1 MMMEIETKNGRRED
15 MEKGRLGDTEKLI
28 TSSSMVSW
36 SGKVISFSTPASRDS
51 ASHFRPVKFSPAVSA
66 ISLFSF
72 VAFLLTAVL
81 LISAPAKAQ
90 QPVRLI
96 HADSLVGYT
105 LNGDA
110 YRELVGHVKL
120 EQDSTTLSCD
130 RALQDLTRDSIS
142 LYGNVHVNDDT
153 LTLITQRAHYSGITK
168 TVTSHT
174 PVYLNDRRRTLTAN
188 SGSYDAETKI
198 ASFFGDVFVRD
209 SSSWLKS
216 DTLYYFRIPDSTI
229 ANGSVKIKSL
239 DNNVT
244 IYGAHFRDYGK
255 RNYSR
260 MIGKPLLVQVD
271 TASDGKIDTLM
282 ITGKTMAAYR
292 DSSNERFVTE
302 DSVKIVRGSL
312 SARCGY
318 GIYLSSD
325 SLVILQKTP
334 VVWYEE
340 NQLSGDSIAV
350 YIRNKNISR
359 VFVSGAAF
367 AVSQSDSLYT
377 NRFNQLKG
385 RQLTM
390 YLHDR
395 KVSRIIVESNAT
407 SLYYLYDKNKPNGAN
422 KVSGDRVVMYFTDG
436 KIDKISVIDG
446 VEGDYYPEN
455 MVKDKSDAYNLVGF
469 RYYKARPLK
478 KTMPDVWK

>member
-1 MMMEIETKNGRRED
+1 MKEKSETGKGRRGD
-15 MEKGRLGDTEKLI
+15 MEKGKLGGTEKLI
-28 TSSSMVSW
+28 ASSPIAFLSL
-36 SGKVISFSTPASRDS
+36 KSFVLAT
-51 ASHFRPVKFSPAVSA
+51 
-66 ISLFSF
+66 LFSRSNTSCHGQICKCPR
-72 VAFLLTAVL
+72 VTALSTASLAAFLVTFL
-81 LISAPAKAQ
+81 LISVPVKAQ

-105 LNGDA
+105 VNGDA
-110 YRELVGHVKL
+110 YRELVGHVQL

-130 RALQDLTRDSIS
+130 RALQDLTHDSVS
-142 LYGNVHVNDDT
+142 LYGDVHVKDDT
-153 LTLITQRAHYSGITK
+153 LTLITQRAHYSGNTK

-198 ASFFGDVFVRD
+198 ARFYGDVFVRD

-216 DTLYYFRIPDSTI
+216 DTLYYYRIPDSTI

-260 MIGKPLLVQVD
+260 MTGKPLLVQVD
-271 TASDGKIDTLM
+271 TASDGRIDTLM
-282 ITGKTMAAYR
+282 ITGKTMEAYR
-292 DSSNERFVTE
+292 DSANERFVAE
-302 DSVKIVRGSL
+302 DSVNIVRGSL

-334 VVWYEE
+334 VVWYED

-350 YIRNKNISR
+350 YIRNKNVSR

-377 NRFNQLKG
+377 DRFNQLKG

-436 KIDKISVIDG
+436 KIDKISVING

-455 MVKDKSDAYNLVGF
+455 MVKDKSDAYNLAGF
-469 RYYKARPLK
+469 RYYKIRPLK

>member
-1 MMMEIETKNGRRED
+1 MMIDSETRKGRRVD

-36 SGKVISFSTPASRDS
+36 SGKVIGVANGASRTS
-51 ASHFRPVKFSPAVSA
+51 TLHFRPVNFPSAVSA
-66 ISLFSF
+66 VSLFSLA
-72 VAFLLTAVL
+72 AFLLTFL
-81 LISAPAKAQ
+81 LLSVPVKAQ

-105 LNGDA
+105 VNGDA
-110 YRELVGHVKL
+110 YRELVGHVQL

-130 RALQDLTRDSIS
+130 RALQDLTRDSVS
-142 LYGNVHVNDDT
+142 LYGDVHVKDDT
-153 LTLITQRAHYSGITK
+153 LTLITERAHYSGNTK

-198 ASFFGDVFVRD
+198 ARFYGDVFVRD

-216 DTLYYFRIPDSTI
+216 DTLYYYRIPDSTI

-260 MIGKPLLVQVD
+260 MTGKPLLVQVD
-271 TASDGKIDTLM
+271 TASDGRIDTLM
-282 ITGKTMAAYR
+282 ITGKTMEAYR
-292 DSSNERFVTE
+292 DSANERFVAE
-302 DSVKIVRGSL
+302 DSVNIVRGSL

-334 VVWYEE
+334 VVWYED

-350 YIRNKNISR
+350 YIKDKNVSR

-377 NRFNQLKG
+377 DRFNQLKG

-436 KIDKISVIDG
+436 KIDKISVING
-446 VEGDYYPEN
+446 VEGDYFPEN
-455 MVKDKSDAYNLVGF
+455 LVKDKSDAYNLAGF

-478 KTMPDVWK
+478 KAMPDVWK